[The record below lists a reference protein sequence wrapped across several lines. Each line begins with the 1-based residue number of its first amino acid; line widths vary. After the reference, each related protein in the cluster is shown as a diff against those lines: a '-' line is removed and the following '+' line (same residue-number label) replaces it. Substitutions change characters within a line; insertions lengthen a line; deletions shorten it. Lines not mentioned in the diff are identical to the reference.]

1 MTQVLI
7 VGGGPAGSAAARLL
21 ALWGH
26 RVRLVSAP
34 PSHAASTLAES
45 IPPSCGKLFDV
56 LGVREDVD
64 RQGFVRS
71 TGNTVWWGNEDGR
84 IESFAAGERGWQ
96 VTSAELGRALLDCA
110 RYAGVRV
117 EHARVSAEEVAAA
130 RESVVLDCS
139 GRSGVVARATGW
151 RVYEPALKT
160 VALVGRWRRDDPWPI
175 PDQTHT
181 IIESYPGGWV
191 WSVPARDG
199 SRYIAAMVD
208 PRASDLSDAAPRE
221 IYQDEI
227 VKAWGFSTLVAGA
240 RLEEGPRGWDASMY
254 SSTRFADDRT
264 LLVGDAGSF
273 IDPLSS
279 AGVKKALASG
289 WLAAVAA
296 HTAIARP
303 AMRHI
308 AFEFFEAREREMYH
322 HLRELTQ
329 RFLAD
334 AAGGHSGPFWSDRI
348 GLSGDDRTGN
358 DDHAEVMKEFERLRS
373 APELAVRRGDGV
385 RVEARPA
392 VSGCEIV
399 LEERVVTDD
408 CPQGC
413 RYSHDVDLVELV
425 QMAPGVNDAGRLF
438 EAYLQRA
445 PAVSLPDFLAAL
457 STALACGWLM
467 WSEGG
472 RGAQGDQGDQ

>member
-1 MTQVLI
+1 MSDVLI

-26 RVRLVSAP
+26 AVRLVTAP
-34 PSHAASTLAES
+34 PSDAASMLAES
-45 IPPSCGKLFDV
+45 IPPSCGKLFDA
-56 LGVREDVD
+56 LGVRADVD
-64 RQGFVRS
+64 GQGFVRS

-96 VTSAELGRALLDCA
+96 VTRAELGRVLLDCA
-110 RYAGVRV
+110 RHAGVRV
-117 EHARVSAEEVAAA
+117 QHARISAGEVSAAQEPIA
-130 RESVVLDCS
+130 LDCS
-139 GRSGVVARATGW
+139 GRSGVVARARGW

-160 VALVGRWRRDDPWPI
+160 VALVGRWRRDDGWPI

-191 WSVPARDG
+191 WSVPTLGG

-221 IYQDEI
+221 IYQAEI

-308 AFEFFEAREREMYH
+308 AFEFFDARERDMYR
-322 HLRELTQ
+322 HLRELTR

-334 AAGGHSGPFWSDRI
+334 GAAGHAGQFWSDRI
-348 GLSGDDRTGN
+348 GLSDDGQTLD
-358 DDHAEVMKEFERLRS
+358 DDHVGVVNEFERLRS
-373 APELAVRRGDGV
+373 SPALTVRRGDDV
-385 RVEARPA
+385 RVEPRPA

-399 LEERVVTDD
+399 LEDRLVRDD

-413 RYSHDVDLVELV
+413 RYSHDVDLVELIR
-425 QMAPGVNDAGRLF
+425 MAPEFKDPGELF
-438 EAYLQRA
+438 EAYIQRA
-445 PAVSLPDFLAAL
+445 AAVSLPEFLAAL
-457 STALACGWLM
+457 STALARGWLT
-467 WSEGG
+467 WVDADH
-472 RGAQGDQGDQ
+472 R